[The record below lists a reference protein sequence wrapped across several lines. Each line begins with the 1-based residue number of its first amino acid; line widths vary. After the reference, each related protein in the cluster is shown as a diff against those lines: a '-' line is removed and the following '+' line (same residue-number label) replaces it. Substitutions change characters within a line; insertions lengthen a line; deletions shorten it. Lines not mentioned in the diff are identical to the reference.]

1 MNEFLADVR
10 ELIAP
15 GKDDKH
21 GPLAPLLLGLTVVTG
36 VVDAFSYLTLGH
48 VFVANM
54 TGNVVFLALALG
66 GARGFSALAS
76 LNALAAFSVGAVVGG
91 RLSTLLGHHR
101 GRLLA
106 VVSALEALLLGVSAV
121 VVTVAHGPGSGSVRY
136 PLITV
141 LGLSMG
147 AQNAMARKL
156 AVPDLTTSVLTMTL
170 TGLSAD
176 SRVAGGGS
184 SRAGRRLV
192 AALAMFIG
200 ALVGAL
206 FVLKVSRVGAVLLA
220 AAVLAVIA
228 VITTVLSRSAG
239 NSWAQAPT

>member
-1 MNEFLADVR
+1 
-10 ELIAP
+10 
-15 GKDDKH
+15 
-21 GPLAPLLLGLTVVTG
+21 
-36 VVDAFSYLTLGH
+36 
-48 VFVANM
+48 
-54 TGNVVFLALALG
+54 
-66 GARGFSALAS
+66 
-76 LNALAAFSVGAVVGG
+76 
-91 RLSTLLGHHR
+91 
-101 GRLLA
+101 

-121 VVTVAHGPGSGSVRY
+121 IVTVVHGPGSGSGRY
-136 PLITV
+136 ALITV

>member
-1 MNEFLADVR
+1 MNAFLADVR
-10 ELIAP
+10 VLLAP

-76 LNALAAFSVGAVVGG
+76 LSALVAFSVGAVIGG
-91 RLSTLLGHHR
+91 RLSGLLGHHR

-106 VVSALEALLLGVSAV
+106 VVTALEALLLGVSAV
-121 VVTVAHGPGSGSVRY
+121 IVTVAHGPGWGSVHY
-136 PLITV
+136 GLITV
-141 LGLSMG
+141 LALSMG
-147 AQNAMARKL
+147 AQNAIARKL

-176 SRVAGGGS
+176 SRVAGGEG

-192 AALAMFIG
+192 AALAMFVG

-220 AAVLAVIA
+220 LAVVAVIA
-228 VITTVLSRSAG
+228 VITSVLSRSDTAA
-239 NSWAQAPT
+239 WARDPT